1 MTRNDAGTYSSTSVT
16 SSPRLRSERPPQSG
30 QTGAGSWRNELLPRV
45 ARERTSVLCRGGMS
59 AGEWHGAC
67 AWQDRCWGAAA

>member
-1 MTRNDAGTYSSTSVT
+1 MELYSELA
-16 SSPRLRSERPPQSG
+16 PFDPALA
-30 QTGAGSWRNELLPRV
+30 QTMSDRAMEVVRASDVEELLPRV
-45 ARERTSVLCRGGMS
+45 ARERTSVLCRGGVT